1 MVVNLLNK
9 NAYSAVNLFNK
20 VQLISPEEIT
30 KMGKGVFWI
39 HNILPK
45 AILIGGTA
53 VVNYL
58 HSGRDLTPDL
68 DYLYHDFESLS
79 TILDTN
85 NIAYNDLHNF
95 NDQVIGITIPSL
107 NIDILNKK
115 SVHSILY
122 QFILKDYST
131 TIIGNIPCN
140 VIAVELLIIQKIML
154 GRNKDID
161 DAIALIQG
169 NNLNQAKL
177 TVYLNKLHAD
187 SVDIDSIL
195 NFITAFK
202 TNLSKS

>member
-1 MVVNLLNK
+1 MHVNLLNS

-68 DYLYHDFESLS
+68 DFLYHDFESLS
-79 TILDTN
+79 AILDAN
-85 NIAYNDLHNF
+85 HIGYNDLYSF
-95 NDQVIGITIPSL
+95 NNQVIGITIPSL
-107 NIDILNKK
+107 NIDVLSKK
-115 SVHSILY
+115 SVHYILY

-140 VIAVELLIIQKIML
+140 IIAVELLVIQKIML

-169 NNLNQAKL
+169 NNLNQSKL
-177 TVYLNKLHAD
+177 TVYLNELNTAG
-187 SVDIDSIL
+187 VDIESVL

-202 TNLSKS
+202 TN